1 MLPYSIWGALAGNAM
16 VERRDES
23 NDTPLLTR
31 EEELDLT
38 QRSAAGDRAALAR
51 LITAHRRFVVK
62 IARKYRNYGLPMN
75 DLVQE
80 GTIGFIHAVRRFDPK
95 RDVRLNTY
103 SMWWIRAAIQDH
115 VIRSWSL
122 VRVGTTA
129 AQKALFFKLRRMMAE
144 LKGSADALGE
154 EFLAPLAKRFHMP
167 IKEARTVAM
176 RASSLDQ
183 SLNRPLGRD
192 DPEEWLAQVADPD
205 PTPEDHAV
213 AASERHFW
221 NGLLARAF
229 AALSPRERAIIRR
242 RYLRERGL
250 TREAIGRELG
260 ISKERVRQLEA
271 RALQK
276 LRQFMGPQRQG
287 ANL

>member
-1 MLPYSIWGALAGNAM
+1 M
-16 VERRDES
+16 VLRGDES
-23 NDTPLLTR
+23 SDAPLLTR
-31 EEELDLT
+31 EEEVDLAK
-38 QRSAAGDRAALAR
+38 RSVAGDRAAMAR
-51 LITAHRRFVVK
+51 LIKAHRRFVVK

-80 GTIGFIHAVRRFDPK
+80 GTIGFIQAVKRFDPS

-103 SMWWIRAAIQDH
+103 AMWWIRASIQDH

-144 LKGSADALGE
+144 LRGGADALGE
-154 EFLAPLAKRFHMP
+154 EFLSPLAKRFGMP
-167 IKEARTVAM
+167 LKEARTVAM

-183 SLNRPLGRD
+183 SLNRPIGRE
-192 DPEEWLAQVADPD
+192 DPEEWLAQVPD
-205 PTPEDHAV
+205 QQPTPEDNVV
-213 AASERHFW
+213 AASDRHFW

-229 AALSPRERAIIRR
+229 AALSPRERAIIRG
-242 RYLRERGL
+242 RYLRERGQ

-271 RALQK
+271 RALAK
-276 LRQFMGPQRQG
+276 LRQFLGPQRQG

>member
-1 MLPYSIWGALAGNAM
+1 MLAPWLSSARTDSAM
-16 VERRDES
+16 VAGGDES
-23 NDTPLLTR
+23 SDAPLLTR
-31 EEELDLT
+31 EEEVDLAK
-38 QRSAAGDRAALAR
+38 RSVAGDRAAMAR
-51 LITAHRRFVVK
+51 LIKAHRRFVIK

-80 GTIGFIHAVRRFDPK
+80 GTIGFIQAVKRFDPS

-103 SMWWIRAAIQDH
+103 AMWWIRASIQDH

-154 EFLAPLAKRFHMP
+154 EFLSPLAKRFGMP
-167 IKEARTVAM
+167 LKEARTVAM

-183 SLNRPLGRD
+183 SLNRPIGRD
-192 DPEEWLAQVADPD
+192 DPEEWLAQVPD
-205 PTPEDHAV
+205 QQPTPEDNAV
-213 AASERHFW
+213 AASDRHFW

-229 AALSPRERAIIRR
+229 AALSPRERAIIRG
-242 RYLRERGL
+242 RYLRERGQ

-271 RALQK
+271 RALAK
-276 LRQFMGPQRQG
+276 LRQFLAPQRQG

>member
-1 MLPYSIWGALAGNAM
+1 MLNAGFRGAQAGSAM
-16 VERRDES
+16 VVRRDES

-31 EEELDLT
+31 EEEVDLA
-38 QRSAAGDRAALAR
+38 QRSIAGDRAALAR
-51 LITAHRRFVVK
+51 LISAHRRFVVK

-80 GTIGFIHAVRRFDPK
+80 GTIGFIQAVKRFDPS

-103 SMWWIRAAIQDH
+103 AMWWIRASIQDH

-129 AQKALFFKLRRMMAE
+129 AQKSLFFKLRRMMAE

-154 EFLAPLAKRFHMP
+154 EFLAPLAKRFGMP
-167 IKEARTVAM
+167 VKEARAVAM
-176 RASSLDQ
+176 RASGIDQ
-183 SLNRPLGRD
+183 SLNRPIGRD
-192 DPEEWLAQVADPD
+192 DPEEWLAQVPD
-205 PTPEDHAV
+205 QQPTPEDSVV

-229 AALSPRERAIIRR
+229 AVLSPRERAIIRG

-271 RALQK
+271 RALAK
-276 LRQFMGPQRQG
+276 LRQFLAPQRQG

>member
-1 MLPYSIWGALAGNAM
+1 M
-16 VERRDES
+16 VVGGDES
-23 NDTPLLTR
+23 SDAPLLTR
-31 EEELDLT
+31 EEEVDLAK
-38 QRSAAGDRAALAR
+38 RSVAGDRAAMAR
-51 LITAHRRFVVK
+51 LIKAHRRFVIK

-80 GTIGFIHAVRRFDPK
+80 GTIGFIQAVKRFDPS

-103 SMWWIRAAIQDH
+103 AMWWIRASIQDH

-154 EFLAPLAKRFHMP
+154 EFLSPLAKRFGMP
-167 IKEARTVAM
+167 LKEARTVAM

-183 SLNRPLGRD
+183 SLNRPIGRN
-192 DPEEWLAQVADPD
+192 DPEEWLAQVPD
-205 PTPEDHAV
+205 QQPTPEDTVV
-213 AASERHFW
+213 AASDRHFW

-229 AALSPRERAIIRR
+229 AALSPRERAIIRG
-242 RYLRERGL
+242 RYLRERGQ

-271 RALQK
+271 RALAK
-276 LRQFMGPQRQG
+276 LRQFLGPQRQG